1 MRARRLI
8 AVASVAAGLV
18 ALSGCRS
25 EPGVAAYV
33 GDHRITENA
42 VTSLLDELRDK
53 LSVSSQ
59 ESGASP
65 EEAAQSGPQL
75 PARSEVVTDLVLLD
89 VCQRLAADKGYQS
102 PQRITAEDVAT
113 QYNIPADTAY
123 AERVAEL
130 ITCRTSLP
138 AEPVAPTEQELADL
152 LAAGKAAGVIPAEMT
167 LQNATAQLDGDQL
180 REALGQKKLLR
191 EAFAGYG
198 ITINPRYRPLEIPLL
213 NFAAGH
219 AALSVP
225 LGELGTDA
233 VTDISTPEPKTTD
246 STDPDAS

>member
-33 GDHRITENA
+33 GDHRITESA
-42 VTSLLDELRDK
+42 VTSLLDELRAK
-53 LSVSSQ
+53 LSP
-59 ESGASP
+59 SP
-65 EEAAQSGPQL
+65 ESSDNPDQARPSGLQL

-102 PQRITAEDVAT
+102 SQRVTADDVAA
-113 QYNIPADTAY
+113 QYNLPADTAY
-123 AERVAEL
+123 TQRVAEL
-130 ITCRTSLP
+130 ITCRAGLP

-152 LAAGKAAGVIPAEMT
+152 LVAGKAAGVIPAEMT
-167 LQNATAQLDGDQL
+167 VQEATAKLDGDQL
-180 REALGQKKLLR
+180 REALGHKKLLR
-191 EAFAGYG
+191 EAFDGYG
-198 ITINPRYRPLEIPLL
+198 VTINPRYRPLEIPLL

-225 LGELGTDA
+225 LGESGSDA
-233 VTDISTPEPKTTD
+233 VTDISTPEPEATD
-246 STDPDAS
+246 PTGPDAS